1 MKKMMMLAAVA
12 TLATGMMFAQGRGG
26 HGGPGP
32 NNGTTTTDPAT
43 LIANKV
49 AFLKSLLTLS
59 DAQAASATTIFTN
72 ELAAETTARASL
84 DTAETSLQAAIK
96 SNSTTQ
102 IDTLAAQIGTIHG
115 QLTAIDAKA
124 DAAFYAL
131 LTADQKTKYDT
142 LNQGHAGGPGR

>member
-1 MKKMMMLAAVA
+1 MKKMTMLAAVA

-32 NNGTTTTDPAT
+32 NNGTTTDPAT

-96 SNSTTQ
+96 SNSTAQ
-102 IDTLAAQIGTIHG
+102 IDSLAAQIGTIQG

-142 LNQGHAGGPGR
+142 LNQGHGGGGPR